1 MPTEI
6 ITKFDAATR
15 QLDTA
20 ISLWFSDGDAV
31 SIHTLACSAHQIIHD
46 INQQKGWRDLLYDSL
61 VVKEEYHHE
70 LKRLLKGHYN
80 VFKHSEKD
88 PDVTMEFNPS
98 LTETFILFSL
108 FGLELFGI
116 KHNEIRGA
124 FIIWHAIH
132 NPDRLTEKG
141 KKQYV
146 ENIPSE
152 SISKIRNM
160 SRSEF
165 FNNYTLLRRQ
175 FNSPHSRDKDL

>member
-70 LKRLLKGHYN
+70 LKRLLKGRYN
-80 VFKHSEKD
+80 FFKHSEKD
-88 PDVTMEFNPS
+88 PDVTIEFNPS